1 MISSRI
7 ENIQKRLNN
16 NEAALISKPCNR
28 FYLTGFNS
36 SDGYVVIT
44 KNQAVFL
51 VDFRYIEKAKEVV
64 KFLDVKLMENS
75 LNDIS
80 TLLKNNKINNLYLE
94 SEYVSLSEFFK
105 YQQAFLNVNIDNS
118 NKLDNIITSLRRIKT
133 EDEITNIKKAQEI
146 TDKTFNYILN
156 RIDINRTEKEIMLDM
171 EFYLRGLGSDGV
183 SFDFIVVSG
192 KNSSLPHGEPT
203 DKKINKGD
211 FLTMD
216 FGAVVNG
223 YRSDMTRTVAIKSVT
238 EEQKDIYNLVL
249 NAQQKAIDSIKP
261 GVICKDIDKISR
273 DIIYNAGYKGC
284 FGHGLGHS
292 VGVEIHESPNF
303 NTKCDTLLEK
313 GMVMTVEPGIYLEN
327 RFGVRI
333 EDMVYVT
340 KNGCEN
346 LTKSNKELIIL

>member
-44 KNQAVFL
+44 KNQAAFL
-51 VDFRYIEKAKEVV
+51 VDFRYIEKAKEIV

-146 TDKTFNYILN
+146 TDKTFTYILN

-171 EFYLRGLGSDGV
+171 EFYLRGLGSQGV

-238 EEQKDIYNLVL
+238 EEQKEIYNLVL
-249 NAQQKAIDSIKP
+249 NAQQKAIDSIKT
-261 GVICKDIDKISR
+261 GVICKDIDKIAR

>member
-94 SEYVSLSEFFK
+94 FEYVSLSEFFK

-146 TDKTFNYILN
+146 TDKTFTYILN

-171 EFYLRGLGSDGV
+171 EFYLRGLGSEGV

-238 EEQKDIYNLVL
+238 EEQKEIYNLVL
-249 NAQQKAIDSIKP
+249 NAQQKAIDSIKT
-261 GVICKDIDKISR
+261 GVICKDIDKIAR

>member
-44 KNQAVFL
+44 KNQAAFL

-146 TDKTFNYILN
+146 TDKTFTYILN

-171 EFYLRGLGSDGV
+171 EFYLRGLGSQGV

-238 EEQKDIYNLVL
+238 EEQKEIYNLVL

>member
-44 KNQAVFL
+44 KNQAAFL

-94 SEYVSLSEFFK
+94 SEYVSLSEFFQ

-146 TDKTFNYILN
+146 TDKTFTYILN

-171 EFYLRGLGSDGV
+171 EFYLRGLGSEGV

-238 EEQKDIYNLVL
+238 EEQKEIYNLVL

-261 GVICKDIDKISR
+261 GVICKDIDKIAR

>member
-44 KNQAVFL
+44 KNQAAFL
-51 VDFRYIEKAKEVV
+51 VDFRYIEKAKEIV

-146 TDKTFNYILN
+146 TDKTFTYILN

-171 EFYLRGLGSDGV
+171 EFYLRGLGSQGV

-238 EEQKDIYNLVL
+238 EEQKEIYNLVL

>member
-1 MISSRI
+1 MISSKI

-146 TDKTFNYILN
+146 TDKTFTYILN

-171 EFYLRGLGSDGV
+171 EFYLRGLGSEGV

-238 EEQKDIYNLVL
+238 EEQKEIYNLVL

-261 GVICKDIDKISR
+261 GVICKDIDKIAR

>member
-44 KNQAVFL
+44 KNQAAFL

-94 SEYVSLSEFFK
+94 SEYVSLSEFFQ

-146 TDKTFNYILN
+146 TDKTFTYILN

-203 DKKINKGD
+203 HKKINKGD

-238 EEQKDIYNLVL
+238 EEQKEIYNLVL

-261 GVICKDIDKISR
+261 GVICKDIDKIAR

>member
-44 KNQAVFL
+44 KNQAAFL
-51 VDFRYIEKAKEVV
+51 VDFRYIEKAKEIV

-146 TDKTFNYILN
+146 TDKTFTYILN

-171 EFYLRGLGSDGV
+171 EFYLRGLGSQGV

-223 YRSDMTRTVAIKSVT
+223 YRSDMTRTVAIKRVT
-238 EEQKDIYNLVL
+238 EEQKEIYNLVL
-249 NAQQKAIDSIKP
+249 NAQQKAIDSIKT